1 MEWKMLT
8 IYGFH
13 KILGRWDT
21 YKGLQMEMGPP
32 LESEDPLWKLAGQ
45 NDLGCVPGAFLGPYP
60 IVPGCAS
67 RSEQLL
73 YLRDKPS

>member
-1 MEWKMLT
+1 MLT

-13 KILGRWDT
+13 IEKKILGRWDT

-45 NDLGCVPGAFLGPYP
+45 NDQP
-60 IVPGCAS
+60 IAPPDVS
-67 RSEQLL
+67 QEHF
-73 YLRDKPS
+73 

>member
-1 MEWKMLT
+1 MGDMQ
-8 IYGFH
+8 GSQD
-13 KILGRWDT
+13 GN
-21 YKGLQMEMGPP
+21 GPP
-32 LESEDPLWKLAGQ
+32 LESEDPLLKLAGQ

-73 YLRDKPS
+73 FLWDKPTM